1 MLYSG
6 WSKSSI
12 YNTSDRSCVN
22 RGLQSTPKSV
32 GVLVSDTN
40 IRTKMAFQHHQI
52 KRHHTTPMLENNSTT
67 IRRRH
72 NFKNRVKRFWIVRAK
87 RWCDKN
93 KR

>member
-52 KRHHTTPMLENNSTT
+52 K
-67 IRRRH
+67 
-72 NFKNRVKRFWIVRAK
+72 VAK
-87 RWCDKN
+87 REKAICGI
-93 KR
+93 RSLFRSSLISEML